1 MPDLERLGGLH
12 SGFFESRL
20 GLGLLAAVQEQGK
33 LLEGALEVVR
43 GHRDRRSI
51 STGKQVPT
59 KQRDEIGERPP
70 QLGASLRITR

>member
-12 SGFFESRL
+12 SGFFELRL
-20 GLGLLAAVQEQGK
+20 GLGLLAAVQEGK